1 VPLFISAQLLG
12 AIVGHFIADFLV
24 KREADPTDG

>member
-1 VPLFISAQLLG
+1 VFISAQLLG

-24 KREADPTDG
+24 KREAEPAAS